1 MMLLEMAAGGFGER
15 VAFTD
20 PRAETADGASITY
33 QQLYDAAGAAAR
45 DIRASGA
52 TRAAMLDVSNLAVP
66 VALFA
71 AGWAGVPYVPINYR
85 LTAQEVDALLA
96 RVQPAYLVTDAERVP
111 RFAAR
116 EGVTLRERDSFLA
129 AARAGGASDEQRSMD
144 PDDVGVLLFT
154 SGTTGAPKAAML
166 RHRHLVSYILSSVEF
181 HSAAEEE
188 AALVCVPPYH
198 IAGIAATLSSVYAG
212 RRVVQLPNFSADAW
226 IDAARAERITTA
238 FVVPTMLARI
248 VAALEGEKTAAM
260 PHLQSLSY
268 GGGKMPLS
276 VVEKAM
282 KLFPDTD
289 FTNAYGLTETS
300 STITVLGPDEHRA
313 AMAAPDAAGRR
324 RLVSVG
330 VAMPGVEIEI
340 RDEQGKPLPPGERG
354 EIHVRGEQVSG
365 EYEDRGSLVDADG
378 WFPTRDAG
386 YQDEDG
392 YLFLDGRADDVIVRG
407 GENMSPGEI
416 EDVLVEHAAV
426 ADAAVVGVPSVEW
439 GEAVAAVV
447 VANRGTPVGAPL
459 AAELQAWVKERM
471 RSSRVPERVDFWG
484 ELPYNETGKLLRRVV
499 KARLVE
505 PRQNVRATVP
515 LLFTA
520 NIEQSLSFYCD
531 QLGFTLRGR
540 WDPNGQLAWC
550 LLAMEGAELMLQQA
564 QPREPTALP
573 RRGGDIEL
581 FIVCDD
587 VDALRERFLS
597 RGVDAPPP
605 TIAFYG
611 MRQLTVQDPDGRP
624 ICFEHPV
631 EGAHGQPPP
640 SQN

>member
-1 MMLLEMAAGGFGER
+1 MMLLEMAAGGFGDR
-15 VAFTD
+15 IAFTD
-20 PRAETADGASITY
+20 PRVGESITY
-33 QQLYDAAGAAAR
+33 QQLYDAAGAGAR

-52 TRAAMLDVSNLAVP
+52 ARVAMLDVSTLAVP

-85 LTAQEVDALLA
+85 LTQAEIDTLVA
-96 RVQPAYLVTDAERVP
+96 RVQPAYLVTDPERAP
-111 RFAAR
+111 HFQGR
-116 EGVTLRERDSFLA
+116 EGVELRERAAFLA
-129 AARAGGASDEQRSMD
+129 TARAGDGHDEQRSMD

-166 RHRHLVSYILSSVEF
+166 RHRHLVSYILGSVEF

-198 IAGIAATLSSVYAG
+198 VAGIAAALSSVYAG
-212 RRVVQLPNFSADAW
+212 RRVVQLANFSADAW
-226 IDAARAERITTA
+226 IDAARAERVTTA

-268 GGGKMPLS
+268 GGGKMPLA
-276 VVEKAM
+276 VIEKAM
-282 KLFPDTD
+282 TLFPETD

-300 STITVLGPDEHRA
+300 STVTVLGPEEHRA
-313 AMAAPDAAGRR
+313 AVAAQDAVARR

-330 VAMPGVEIEI
+330 VPLPGIEIEI
-340 RDEQGKPLPPGERG
+340 RGDDGAPLPPGERG

-365 EYEDRGSLVDADG
+365 EYEDRGSVVDADG

-386 YQDEDG
+386 FQDAEG

-416 EDVLVEHAAV
+416 EDVLVEHPAV

-447 VANRGTPVGAPL
+447 VATSGTPVGAPL
-459 AAELQAWVKERM
+459 AAELQAWVKGRM

-499 KARLVE
+499 KAHLVE
-505 PRQNVRATVP
+505 PRQNVHATVP
-515 LLFTA
+515 LLRTA
-520 NIEQSLSFYCD
+520 NIERSLSFYCD
-531 QLGFTLRGR
+531 QLGFTLRDR
-540 WDPNGQLAWC
+540 WDPDGKLAWC
-550 LLAMEGAELMLQQA
+550 LLAMEGAQLMLQQA
-564 QPREPTALP
+564 ERWDAAGPA
-573 RRGGDIEL
+573 RGHGDIEL
-581 FIVCDD
+581 FLVCED

-597 RGVDAPPP
+597 HGVDAPAP
-605 TIAFYG
+605 TVAFYG
-611 MRQLTVQDPDGRP
+611 MRQLTVHDPDGRS
-624 ICFEHPV
+624 ICFEHPMV
-631 EGAHGQPPP
+631 AGDGA
-640 SQN
+640 S